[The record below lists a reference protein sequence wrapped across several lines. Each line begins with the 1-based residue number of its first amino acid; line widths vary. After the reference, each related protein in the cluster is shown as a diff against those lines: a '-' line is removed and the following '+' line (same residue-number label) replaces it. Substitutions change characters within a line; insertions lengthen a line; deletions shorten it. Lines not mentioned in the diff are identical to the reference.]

1 MREGLGLGA
10 ERDKAWSKWGCGQ
23 AELKKHVHICVCVCV
38 CVCVYLYMTCL
49 SGARYSQTQNHLGA
63 QRGTSGGRR
72 EGDG

>member
-1 MREGLGLGA
+1 MGLWVSGVK
-10 ERDKAWSKWGCGQ
+10 KACPY
-23 AELKKHVHICVCVCV
+23 LRVCV

-63 QRGTSGGRR
+63 QRGASGGRR